1 MENIL
6 NHRTS
11 IFVRNNHIMVNLRFL
26 VAIDTVISYK
36 FSVLSLC
43 FKVASDFYGNIPAI
57 SVIDKILKR
66 NDYLVSLCLCICTV
80 IGIIDRYKSYPHCR
94 KHPLNVS
101 PCVDILSCKP
111 RKIFYNDTVYNT
123 VFHILHHKFKCRT
136 VKSCP

>member
-1 MENIL
+1 
-6 NHRTS
+6 
-11 IFVRNNHIMVNLRFL
+11 MVNLRFL